1 MSERHDMDDD
11 KIRVIEGRR
20 EEPEKTP
27 PQAYDFSE
35 PAPRRRLTR
44 RWIVAGIVAFVLIAL
59 VAVLAFSLRS
69 RYASTLTTVQ
79 RGEVCRDAYAMA
91 EEMEMEMEMLP
102 QPAAQAR
109 PADAPRG
116 YTEMIDTL
124 FEGHELT
131 LLIPHD
137 AVPSLEVGMEHLS
150 DTTAVLLL
158 QAADVR
164 GDNGQINCA
173 FVRRGQM
180 LARGERKAGYCAI
193 IDGSISVGVERYSP
207 LLEQAME
214 KGGDFFRQYPLVA
227 GGQPVA
233 NVLKSR
239 SLRRA
244 LVQTA
249 DKTFVVMTKE
259 RMSLDEFAAILADMG
274 ADQAIYLT
282 GSTAPGV
289 IRLQDGTRLD
299 IGHRDEWQN
308 ITFIIW
314 H

>member
-27 PQAYDFSE
+27 PQACDFSE
-35 PAPRRRLTR
+35 PAPSRRRMR
-44 RWIVAGIVAFVLIAL
+44 RWIVAGIVVLVFIAL
-59 VAVLAFSLRS
+59 VALLAASLRS
-69 RYASTLTTVQ
+69 RYASTSTTVQ
-79 RGEVCRDAYAMA
+79 RDEVRRGAYAMA
-91 EEMEMEMEMLP
+91 EEMEVEMLP
-102 QPAAQAR
+102 QSAAQSK

-180 LARGERKAGYCAI
+180 LARGEKKAGYCAI

-233 NVLKSR
+233 NVLKNR

-299 IGHRDEWQN
+299 IGHRDDWQN
-308 ITFIIW
+308 ITFIVW

>member
-27 PQAYDFSE
+27 PQACDFSE
-35 PAPRRRLTR
+35 PAPSRRRMR
-44 RWIVAGIVAFVLIAL
+44 RWIVAGIVVLVFIAL
-59 VAVLAFSLRS
+59 VALLAASLRS
-69 RYASTLTTVQ
+69 RYASTSTTVQ
-79 RGEVCRDAYAMA
+79 RDEVRRGAYAMA
-91 EEMEMEMEMLP
+91 EEMEVEMLP
-102 QPAAQAR
+102 QSAAQSK

-164 GDNGQINCA
+164 GRQRPDKLRLRA
-173 FVRRGQM
+173 PRPDAR
-180 LARGERKAGYCAI
+180 ARGEKGRLLRHHRRLHFSRSGALF
-193 IDGSISVGVERYSP
+193 P

-233 NVLKSR
+233 NVLKNR

-299 IGHRDEWQN
+299 IGHRDDWQN
-308 ITFIIW
+308 ITFIVW